1 LTIKD
6 GRVRADPQRQRR
18 DGYQCEARAAAEQ
31 AHSVAHILP
40 QRFKISDAVHLISSS
55 DKAEHGT
62 TSVSEW
68 QPLADAR
75 GSVPCRKTNLRAKGS
90 RKT

>member
-1 LTIKD
+1 VSWALKPFDLPIPPVPLTIKD

-40 QRFKISDAVHLISSS
+40 QRFKIYDAVHLIFF
-55 DKAEHGT
+55 
-62 TSVSEW
+62 
-68 QPLADAR
+68 
-75 GSVPCRKTNLRAKGS
+75 KTNLRAKGS